1 MPTLPSLR
9 PRRLPALAALVF
21 AAAFA
26 TNVHAQQVAC
36 DPRPILPENAV
47 PGGSYDGEVR
57 TMLRTQEDFQKPA
70 CEFASPRAQRVAR
83 LLRPIALAT
92 RDIGAS
98 TRFLVLNKNEQNA
111 FATGWPENGYH
122 LIVIYTGMIDAL
134 DRRAAQSAAR
144 SGKTAS
150 DLSDTFLSTVM
161 AHEMS
166 HLVLRHAQD
175 KNCRGGNNLA
185 GGGDATG
192 TRAEGSRGIAPGVV
206 ACRSYSQSKEL
217 AADSVGAYLMFATR
231 KSAVFSDAGDLVRLW
246 ELDADEERASGENQ
260 FWGERVMSTH
270 PSAVRRAALYMRL
283 WASMLEEQDRYDSA
297 IGLISANVE
306 VDRAIA
312 MLDSV
317 RRALPG
323 APFVDEAAGAALLTQ
338 WLSTVPV
345 GVLGLRPTVGVVR
358 TRFVEGLR
366 GDNTGDAML
375 QSRARTALEAITNV
389 ENRPASLSNL
399 ALLDAYTGNSARALQ
414 RAKRAAQLAPGDA
427 AVLNTLGIAY
437 YQAGQPDSARAIFG
451 RILMGSNAMP
461 TDVSYRANCRNDK
474 PKPMSAR
481 VCFNYARALF
491 EKDKVAGMALLSV
504 YRDVFNQST
513 WGQEAGRVVFAAGNG
528 GVTAAPSG
536 GTVGTSTTMT
546 GGTTGAPSGSG
557 TGGMGGNTGGTAPAS
572 SRPKE
577 GAPAPPPP
585 RTSSKI
591 GNLGFRS
598 IQLVSPDGLRKVG
611 TGMRPRDA
619 RSALPSVMAD
629 ETSGAS
635 GQTLASEEAGVALLV
650 QPDPAGGQRVVGIKS
665 SGRWS
670 LAGITPGQP
679 VSALAR
685 LGRPMDQDGNTFVYV
700 ITGHLVSVATDGT
713 TIRSVTVRAD
723 Q

>member
-1 MPTLPSLR
+1 MPTIPTPRPSC
-9 PRRLPALAALVF
+9 LPALAAFVF
-21 AAAFA
+21 AVTFA
-26 TNVHAQQVAC
+26 TTTHAQQVAC
-36 DPRPILPENAV
+36 DPRPILPESSV
-47 PGGSYDGEVR
+47 PGGSFEPQVR
-57 TMLRTQEDFQKPA
+57 GMLREQEDFQKPA
-70 CEFASPRAQRVAR
+70 CEFATPRAQRVAR

-92 RDIGAS
+92 RDIGVS

-122 LIVIYTGMIDAL
+122 LIVVYTGMIDAL
-134 DRRAAQSAAR
+134 DRRAAQSASRA
-144 SGKTAS
+144 GKTAA

-185 GGGDATG
+185 SGGDASA
-192 TRAEGSRGIAPGVV
+192 TRAEGTRGLAPGVV
-206 ACRSYSQSKEL
+206 ACRSYSQGKEL
-217 AADSVGAYLMFATR
+217 SADSLGAYLMFATR
-231 KSAVFSDAGDLVRLW
+231 KNAVFSDAGDLVRLW
-246 ELDADEERASGENQ
+246 ELDAEEERASGENH

-283 WASMLEEQDRYDSA
+283 WANMLEEQDRYDSA
-297 IGLISANVE
+297 IGLISANIE

-317 RRALPG
+317 RRALPA
-323 APFVDEAAGAALLTQ
+323 APFIDEAAGAALLTQ

-345 GVLGLRPTVGVVR
+345 GVLGMRPTVGVVR

-366 GDNTGDAML
+366 GDNTGDAMM
-375 QSRARTALEAITNV
+375 QSRARSALEGITNL

-414 RAKRAAQLAPGDA
+414 RAKRAAQLAPNDA

-437 YQAGQPDSARAIFG
+437 FQSGQSDSARAIFG
-451 RILMGSNAMP
+451 RVLTGSNVMP
-461 TDVSYRANCRNDK
+461 TEASFRTNCLTDK
-474 PKPMSAR
+474 VKPISAR

-491 EKDKVAGMALLSV
+491 EKDKVGGMTLLTG
-504 YRDVFNQST
+504 YRDVYGQGP
-513 WGQEAGRVVFAAGNG
+513 WGQEAGRIIVAARSGAPISTPSTG
-528 GVTAAPSG
+528 GTSVGSSG
-536 GTVGTSTTMT
+536 GTSTGTVATGSSTT
-546 GGTTGAPSGSG
+546 P
-557 TGGMGGNTGGTAPAS
+557 S
-572 SRPKE
+572 SRPKDPS
-577 GAPAPPPP
+577 PATPPA
-585 RTSSKI
+585 SSGKI
-591 GNLGFRS
+591 GNLPFRS
-598 IQLVSPDGLRKVG
+598 IQLVSPDGLKKVG

-619 RSALPSVMAD
+619 RSVLPSVVAD
-629 ETSGAS
+629 EATGAA

-665 SGRWS
+665 SGTWS
-670 LAGITPGQP
+670 LAGVTPGQP
-679 VSALAR
+679 VSTLTR

-700 ITGHLVSVATDGT
+700 ITGHLVTVATDGT

>member
-1 MPTLPSLR
+1 MPTLQTLR
-9 PRRLPALAALVF
+9 PSCLPALATLMLAGAL
-21 AAAFA
+21 A
-26 TNVHAQQVAC
+26 TSVHAQQVPC
-36 DPRPILPENAV
+36 DPRPVLPESAV
-47 PGGSYDGEVR
+47 PGGSFDTQVR
-57 TMLRTQEDFQKPA
+57 GMLSQQEDFQKPA
-70 CEFASPRAQRVAR
+70 CEFATARAQRVAR

-98 TRFLVLNKNEQNA
+98 TRFLVLNKDEQNA
-111 FATGWPENGYH
+111 FATGWPDNGYH
-122 LIVIYTGMIDAL
+122 LIVVYTGMIDAL

-175 KNCRGGNNLA
+175 KQCRGGNNLA
-185 GGGDATG
+185 SGGDASA
-192 TRAEGSRGIAPGVV
+192 TRAEGTRAMAASAV
-206 ACRSYSQSKEL
+206 ACKSYSQGKEL

-231 KSAVFSDAGDLVRLW
+231 KNAVFSDAGDLVRLW
-246 ELDADEERASGENQ
+246 ELDAEEERASGENH

-297 IGLISANVE
+297 IGLITANIE
-306 VDRAIA
+306 VDRALA

-323 APFVDEAAGAALLTQ
+323 APFIDEAAGAALLTQ

-366 GDNTGDAML
+366 GDNAGDAMM
-375 QSRARTALEAITNV
+375 QSRARTALESITNV
-389 ENRPASLSNL
+389 ENRPSGLVNL

-414 RAKRAAQLAPGDA
+414 RARRAAQLASGDA

-437 YQAGQPDSARAIFG
+437 YQAGQIDSARALFG
-451 RILMGSNAMP
+451 RILTGSSTMP
-461 TDVSYRANCRNDK
+461 TDASYRASCLTERTR
-474 PKPMSAR
+474 PMSTR

-491 EKDKVAGMALLSV
+491 ERDKAAGTALLTA
-504 YRDVFNQST
+504 YRNAYGQGP
-513 WGQEAGRVVFAAGNG
+513 WGQEAGRVVMA
-528 GVTAAPSG
+528 S
-536 GTVGTSTTMT
+536 T
-546 GGTTGAPSGSG
+546 GGTSPTPTTGAGTSAPSSTPAGG
-557 TGGMGGNTGGTAPAS
+557 TGGVM
-572 SRPKE
+572 RPKD
-577 GAPAPPPP
+577 AAPPTSPGA
-585 RTSSKI
+585 SSKI
-591 GNLGFRS
+591 GNLGFRA
-598 IQLVSPDGLRKVG
+598 IQLISPDGLKKVG

-619 RSALPSVMAD
+619 RAALPSVVAD
-629 ETSGAS
+629 EASGAS

-679 VSALAR
+679 VSTLAR
-685 LGRPMDQDGNTFVYV
+685 LGRPMDHDGNSYVYV
-700 ITGHLVSVATDGT
+700 ITGHLVTVTTDGT
-713 TIRSVTVRAD
+713 TIGSVTVRAD